1 MFMSLLYLILLFVIP
16 VILSFVTRKN
26 YKEIFKHLLIVTT
39 ISLIITYGLLFFMNK
54 SLYYV
59 IPIISIG
66 IYLILLILT
75 LKKVYNFHYLI
86 AIIPSFLIV
95 IGMGLFIFNTKNISN
110 VNKIY
115 IDINKDFSDSNDHN
129 INKYIALIKNNDN
142 KTINLKIVSDNNFE
156 VIKPNK
162 AIILKPNQEVRL
174 NIFVHKKSKNT
185 ITYYNLYFESN
196 NYKIKRRVSF
206 ENKE

>member
-16 VILSFVTRKN
+16 VILSFVTSKT

-86 AIIPSFLIV
+86 AIIPSLLIV
-95 IGMGLFIFNTKNISN
+95 IGIGLFIFNAKNISN

-115 IDINKDFSDSNDHN
+115 VNINKDFSYSNDNN
-129 INKYIALIKNNDN
+129 INKYIALIKNNEN
-142 KTINLKIVSDNNFE
+142 KTINLKIASDNNFE

-162 AIILKPNQEVRL
+162 TIILKPNQKVRL

-185 ITYYNLYFESN
+185 IKYYNLYFESN